1 MMNISNPK
9 RNNFKYNKNFTNK
22 INSSLSSL
30 HSDSNSL
37 SNEKIKKS
45 N

>member
-1 MMNISNPK
+1 MMNVSNSK
-9 RNNFKYNKNFTNK
+9 KSNFRHNKNFTNK

-37 SNEKIKKS
+37 CNEQLKKS